1 MRLPSQAATEPDLLS
16 VTENGVSIGAHML
29 EVKGQRGMSVS
40 GSVSLS
46 QLSGHP
52 SQDLHLRA
60 PSGSLQA
67 QGAQGVAL
75 EAAAGGLTLTAG
87 GDLRIQSSN
96 GPVSAHTHVINCSC
110 ICIEACYILCSV
122 WCMLESHARHLYI
135 PFSTITK
142 AASMIVP

>member
-96 GPVSAHTHVINCSC
+96 GPVSARTHRQTHTCDQ
-110 ICIEACYILCSV
+110 L
-122 WCMLESHARHLYI
+122 LLYLH
-135 PFSTITK
+135 
-142 AASMIVP
+142 